1 MEEQDLKKAKEYSTA
16 ALFSSILLI
25 IFGFGFGVVNM
36 AFFLMAIALS
46 IFGLVKNKGNIKSVK
61 IKCISAIVIVLV
73 TVVLSFAGFS
83 GLIDFF
89 IK

>member
-36 AFFLMAIALS
+36 AFFLIAIALS

>member
-25 IFGFGFGVVNM
+25 VFGFGFGVVNM
-36 AFFLMAIALS
+36 AFFLIAIALS
-46 IFGLVKNKGNIKSVK
+46 IFGLVKNKSDIKSVK

>member
-1 MEEQDLKKAKEYSTA
+1 MEEQNLKKAKEYSTA

-36 AFFLMAIALS
+36 AFFLISIALS